1 MYWLLLP
8 LLLGSAAVLGAVA
21 WSAVSSWFSEQKSQN
36 PQANVGALIRTSF
49 ARNDVSYV
57 SGVFDQRGRQLAS
70 QTWRASSLDNDLE
83 RQLQGRSRMTVAL

>member
-36 PQANVGALIRTSF
+36 PQANLGALIRSSITQ
-49 ARNDVSYV
+49 NDVSYV
-57 SGVFDQRGRQLAS
+57 SGVFDHRGRQIAS
-70 QTWRASSLDNDLE
+70 RTWQASSLDNDLE
-83 RQLQGRSRMTVAL
+83 RQLQGRSRMTVTL